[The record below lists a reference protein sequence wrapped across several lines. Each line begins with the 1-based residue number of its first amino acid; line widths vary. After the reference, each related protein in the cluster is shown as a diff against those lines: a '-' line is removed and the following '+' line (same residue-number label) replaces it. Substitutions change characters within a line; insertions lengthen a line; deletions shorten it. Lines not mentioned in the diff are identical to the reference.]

1 MTTPSYEQ
9 LTPYENQWVALRKP
23 DQVVVGHGH
32 DLSEAKQDAV
42 HNGYT
47 DVIFLKV
54 YPFYMAYIPYLQ

>member
-1 MTTPSYEQ
+1 MTTPPYEQ
-9 LTPYENQWVALRKP
+9 LKSYENQWVALRKP

-32 DLSEAKQDAV
+32 DLSEAKQDAT

-54 YPFYMAYIPYLQ
+54 YPFDVAYIPHLQ